1 MKVRFFDET
10 YPNPF
15 KIEDEKMMEPSWIL
29 AYPFGVKARFFDET
43 YPNPFKIEDEKNDEA

>member
-1 MKVRFFDET
+1 
-10 YPNPF
+10 
-15 KIEDEKMMEPSWIL
+15 MMEPSWIL